1 MFLTLVR
8 SYFINVH
15 LDGKQ
20 IFVSKY
26 EQKTTIESNKN
37 SNHEANV
44 KWKKQEEAL
53 KDEETIAESG
63 RMFIRNLT
71 YTTTEDDI
79 RKLFEKYGILRIYR
93 ICPIYF
99 PLSRGSLI
107 ALFNC
112 LHFANQG
119 PLSEVNLPVDKVTRK
134 LKGFGTI
141 TFLMPEHAIIA
152 YNELDGS
159 VLDGRMLHLLPG
171 KTKTS
176 LEDIDTGTV
185 CLSISSMYTRE

>member
-1 MFLTLVR
+1 M
-8 SYFINVH
+8 YI
-15 LDGKQ
+15 DGKQ
-20 IFVSKY
+20 IFVSRY
-26 EQKTTIESNKN
+26 ERKTTVESSEN
-37 SNHEANV
+37 SDHKTNV

-63 RMFIRNLT
+63 RMFVRNLT

-79 RKLFEKYGILRIYR
+79 RKLFEKYGTLRIYR
-93 ICPIYF
+93 IYPIYF
-99 PLSRGSLI
+99 LTEKKSHI
-107 ALFNC
+107 ALFSC
-112 LHFANQG
+112 LHFVNQG
-119 PLSEVNLPVDKVTRK
+119 PLSEVDLPVDKVTRK

-176 LEDIDTGTV
+176 LEDIDTGAV
-185 CLSISSMYTRE
+185 R